1 MLAFP
6 LARVTTDEHER
17 EGALEPRLYLGVG
30 ADQQWQS
37 LDSREAAEVEED
49 RLGGEGGEILL
60 TVGDRSGPALLVPSL
75 RILDQPATPETA
87 ARIAAEWRR
96 LEVLEVDTAGKTV
109 QPPARQ
115 GEQLC
120 DFGFGAGRHDQPLAA
135 ARPAAKPLLPGA
147 RIPPAR
153 RRRLARKGAQ
163 EGELRAVQLPDDRQ
177 RGEVPERRL
186 VSGGEV
192 VQMKEV
198 GLAGACFGERHRP
211 GSHKSLVG
219 HVVDRGEDTV
229 RADRTVLVR
238 RLERDTRGERIR
250 ELERR
255 RIVDDRKVDAGV
267 EARRI
272 GRGTWG
278 AERAGRERHLPAGR
292 RQRAR
297 ERTRDLRRAAARKE
311 EQRRADATPRP
322 QWLRRGESRATR
334 LVSRLPHPRIL
345 LDQGS
350 AGRRV

>member
-147 RIPPAR
+147 CIPPAPGR
-153 RRRLARKGAQ
+153 RPVGKGAE
-163 EGELRAVQLPDDRQ
+163 EGELGSVQLPDDRQ
-177 RGEVPERRL
+177 SGEVPQRRL
-186 VSGGEV
+186 VRGSEV
-192 VQMKEV
+192 VQMQEV
-198 GLAGACFGERHRP
+198 GIADTGFGEPQRP
-211 GSHKSLVG
+211 GRDKSLVCD
-219 HVVDRGEDTV
+219 VVDFGEDTV
-229 RADRTVLVR
+229 RAGLAVLVR
-238 RLERDTRGERIR
+238 RLEGDTGRNRIR

-255 RIVDDRKVDAGV
+255 RIVDHSEIDARV
-267 EARRI
+267 EARRV
-272 GRGTWG
+272 GRLTRG
-278 AERAGRERHLPAGR
+278 AERAGG
-292 RQRAR
+292 
-297 ERTRDLRRAAARKE
+297 
-311 EQRRADATPRP
+311 
-322 QWLRRGESRATR
+322 
-334 LVSRLPHPRIL
+334 
-345 LDQGS
+345 
-350 AGRRV
+350 